1 MDNIENLFTIS
12 LNKYNDDFYIL
23 KFVYNKHEITDL
35 RILKFIKNS
44 ENAINALK
52 NDKIKN
58 VNLIFVL
65 KDMIIPTNF
74 SFIKEFIN
82 IINKNSEIMIN
93 KVGFTI
99 IENED
104 NLFKIFINIFKQY
117 YKPYKSLYLCKNHE
131 ETEMC
136 LNDEES
142 RNKFPNI
149 TKLL

>member
-12 LNKYNDDFYIL
+12 LNKYNDDFYLL

-35 RILKFIKNS
+35 RMLKFVKNA
-44 ENAINALK
+44 EKAINTLK

-65 KDMIIPTNF
+65 KDIIIPANF
-74 SFIKEFIN
+74 SILKDFIELFD
-82 IINKNSEIMIN
+82 KNSDIMIN

-99 IENED
+99 IENEN

-117 YKPYKSLYLCKNHE
+117 YKPYKSLYLCRNNE
-131 ETEMC
+131 ETELC